1 MKSFRTSKRRKVLE
15 VLEVLELLNDENKE
29 RNKEVGRR
37 VWKDKK
43 LKTQNCFVCVKNSN
57 EKQSNHRILV
67 FRTNTN

>member
-1 MKSFRTSKRRKVLE
+1 MKSFRTSKRPKVLE

-43 LKTQNCFVCVKNSN
+43 LKTQNCFVCVKN
-57 EKQSNHRILV
+57 
-67 FRTNTN
+67 